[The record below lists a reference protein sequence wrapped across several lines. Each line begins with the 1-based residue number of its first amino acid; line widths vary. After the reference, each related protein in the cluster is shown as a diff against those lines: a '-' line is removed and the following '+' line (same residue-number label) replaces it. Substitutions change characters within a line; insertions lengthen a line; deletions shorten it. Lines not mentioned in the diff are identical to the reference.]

1 MAAAANES
9 DACMRCKAQKR
20 GSDKCRKTHLESEY
34 PSTPLS
40 QTICIALVRFRGS
53 GSPQASLL
61 LDQQQLEAAL
71 SAGGK
76 AGAESALDTL
86 RGGQSVSVA
95 IGVDDEDDD
104 TEARVMRA
112 AICVK
117 LASTT
122 QIAANT
128 DVEQN

>member
-1 MAAAANES
+1 M
-9 DACMRCKAQKR
+9 
-20 GSDKCRKTHLESEY
+20 
-34 PSTPLS
+34 
-40 QTICIALVRFRGS
+40 
-53 GSPQASLL
+53 

-71 SAGGK
+71 REGGK